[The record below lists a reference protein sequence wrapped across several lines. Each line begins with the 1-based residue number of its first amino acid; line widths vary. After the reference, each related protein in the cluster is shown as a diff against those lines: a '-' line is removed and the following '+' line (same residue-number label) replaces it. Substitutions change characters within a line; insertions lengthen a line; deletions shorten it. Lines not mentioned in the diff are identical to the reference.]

1 MNFKK
6 SESSDYN
13 PLSILLCVAI
23 AALIASLIALMIIH
37 ASKASGYDDEDEQ
50 FIKVAKGYNYVID
63 DTVVYDKDTKVMY
76 VVNNEGYYW
85 VLYNPDGTPRT
96 YEEIEE

>member
-13 PLSILLCVAI
+13 PLNILLCVAI
-23 AALIASLIALMIIH
+23 TALISSLIALMIIH
-37 ASKASGYDDEDEQ
+37 ASKASGYDDESDQ
-50 FIKVAKGYNYVID
+50 FIRVANGYNYAID

-76 VVNNEGYYW
+76 VVNNKGYYW
-85 VLYNPDGTPRT
+85 VLYNPDGTPRI
-96 YEEIEE
+96 YEESEE

>member
-13 PLSILLCVAI
+13 PLNILLCVAI
-23 AALIASLIALMIIH
+23 AAMIASLIALMIIH
-37 ASKASGYDDEDEQ
+37 ASEASGYDIEGDQ
-50 FIKVAKGYNYVID
+50 FIRVAKGYNHVA
-63 DTVVYDKDTKVMY
+63 DTVVYDRDTKVMY

-96 YEEIEE
+96 YEESEE